1 MNLFSFSRKGVSK
14 LEKSN
19 FLVRLWNRSI
29 NGRQVYFTAFL
40 FYFLPMFLIE
50 TTFSPVNRWL
60 RLFAYISLPLLFFK
74 IYVLD
79 QWKKKELFAIS
90 LLLVIELI
98 VWRMTH
104 YPDLLLIGPFIIG
117 AKGVNFRDIISW
129 YFYLTLILVM
139 TMMTLSLARIIPN
152 LVYYSASRPT
162 RYALGMLYPSVIA
175 AHYFYLALAYCYLR
189 FRKLNVIDYLL
200 IISGDVV
207 CMLLTN
213 TKLDFLATLLI
224 IPVMIIAQR
233 AYFGKKWSS
242 IIAAFWWMA
251 IPISA
256 SIMIFL
262 SYFYNPSNHLLRKIN
277 SLFSGRLELGRLAFK
292 KYDVNLLGRTI
303 VERSFAGIKGQK
315 LNNAGEG
322 LPQNYFYIDS
332 SYMRMLLLWGFLAFI
347 IVIVCLTFIAL
358 RSTVRKTFILSAVI
372 LVASLNFM
380 FEPHIIQIIYNPFLL
395 ALLSNSQFNSLEK
408 ENKKCKILK

>member
-1 MNLFSFSRKGVSK
+1 M
-14 LEKSN
+14 EKSN

-189 FRKLNVIDYLL
+189 FGKLNVIDYLL

-224 IPVMIIAQR
+224 IPVMIIAQQ
-233 AYFGKKWSS
+233 AYLGKKWSS

-303 VERSFAGIKGQK
+303 VEHSFAGIKGQK

>member
-1 MNLFSFSRKGVSK
+1 M
-14 LEKSN
+14 EKIN
-19 FLVRLWNRSI
+19 FLVKFWDRPI
-29 NGRQVYFTAFL
+29 NGCQVYFTAFL

-117 AKGVNFRDIISW
+117 AKDVNFRDIISW

-139 TMMTLSLARIIPN
+139 TMMILSLTRIIPN

-189 FRKLNVIDYLL
+189 FGKLNVIDYLL

-262 SYFYNPSNHLLRKIN
+262 SYFYNPSNHLLRKID
-277 SLFSGRLELGRLAFK
+277 SLLSGRLGLGRLAFK
-292 KYDVNLLGRTI
+292 KYDLNLLGRTI
-303 VERSFAGIKGQK
+303 IEHSFAGIKGQR
-315 LNNAGEG
+315 LNNSGG
-322 LPQNYFYIDS
+322 GVPQNYFYIDS
-332 SYMRMLLLWGFLAFI
+332 SYMRMLLLWGLLAFI

-372 LVASLNFM
+372 LVASLSFM

>member
-1 MNLFSFSRKGVSK
+1 MV
-14 LEKSN
+14 KSN
-19 FLVRLWNRSI
+19 FLIRIYDRSI
-29 NGRQVYFTAFL
+29 NGRQVYFVAFL

-50 TTFSPVNRWL
+50 TTFSPINRWL

-79 QWKKKELFAIS
+79 HWEKKELFAIS
-90 LLLVIELI
+90 LLLVIELV

-104 YPDLLLIGPFIIG
+104 YPDILLIGPFIIG
-117 AKGVNFRDIISW
+117 AKGVDFRDIISW

-139 TMMTLSLARIIPN
+139 TMMMLSLVRIIPN

-189 FRKLNVIDYLL
+189 FGKLNVIDYLL
-200 IISGDVV
+200 IISGNVV

-213 TKLDFLATLLI
+213 TKLDFLATLVI

-242 IIAAFWWMA
+242 IMASFWWMA
-251 IPISA
+251 TPLSA
-256 SIMIFL
+256 VGMIFL
-262 SYFYNPSNHLLRKIN
+262 SYFYNPSNHLLKKIN
-277 SLFSGRLELGRLAFK
+277 SLLSGRLELGRLAFK
-292 KYDVNLLGRTI
+292 KYDLNLLGRTI
-303 VERSFAGIKGQK
+303 VEHSFAGVKGQK
-315 LNNAGEG
+315 LNNSGGG

-332 SYMRMLLLWGFLAFI
+332 SYIRMILLWGFLAFI
-347 IVIVCLTFIAL
+347 IVIACLTFIAI

-372 LVASLNFM
+372 LVSSLSYM

-395 ALLSNSQFNSLEK
+395 ALLSSSYLNSFEK
-408 ENKKCKILK
+408 ENKKCKILR

>member
-1 MNLFSFSRKGVSK
+1 M
-14 LEKSN
+14 EKIN
-19 FLVRLWNRSI
+19 FLVKFWDRPI
-29 NGRQVYFTAFL
+29 NGCQVYFTAFL

-79 QWKKKELFAIS
+79 HWKKKELFAIT

-139 TMMTLSLARIIPN
+139 TMMILSLTRIIPN

-189 FRKLNVIDYLL
+189 FGKLNVIDYLL
-200 IISGDVV
+200 IISGDVI
-207 CMLLTN
+207 CILLTN

-224 IPVMIIAQR
+224 ITVMIIAQR

-262 SYFYNPSNHLLRKIN
+262 SYFYNPSNHLLRKID
-277 SLFSGRLELGRLAFK
+277 SLLSGRLGLGRLAFK
-292 KYDVNLLGRTI
+292 KYDLNLLGRTI
-303 VERSFAGIKGQK
+303 IEHSFAGIKGQR
-315 LNNAGEG
+315 LNNSGGG

-332 SYMRMLLLWGFLAFI
+332 SYMRMLLLWGLLAFI

-372 LVASLNFM
+372 LVASLSFM

-408 ENKKCKILK
+408 ENKKCKILR

>member
-1 MNLFSFSRKGVSK
+1 MVKFWDRP
-14 LEKSN
+14 
-19 FLVRLWNRSI
+19 I
-29 NGRQVYFTAFL
+29 NGCQVYFTAFL

-79 QWKKKELFAIS
+79 HWKKKELFAIT

-139 TMMTLSLARIIPN
+139 TMMILSLTRIIPN

-189 FRKLNVIDYLL
+189 FGKLNVIDYLL
-200 IISGDVV
+200 IISGDVI
-207 CMLLTN
+207 CILLTN

-262 SYFYNPSNHLLRKIN
+262 SYFYNPSNHLLRKID
-277 SLFSGRLELGRLAFK
+277 SLLSGRLGLGRLAFK
-292 KYDVNLLGRTI
+292 KYDLNLLGRTI
-303 VERSFAGIKGQK
+303 IEHSFAGIKGQR
-315 LNNAGEG
+315 LNNSGGG

-332 SYMRMLLLWGFLAFI
+332 SYMRMLLLWGLLAFI

-372 LVASLNFM
+372 LVASLSFM

-408 ENKKCKILK
+408 ENKKCKILR

>member
-1 MNLFSFSRKGVSK
+1 M
-14 LEKSN
+14 EKIN
-19 FLVRLWNRSI
+19 FLVKFWDRPI
-29 NGRQVYFTAFL
+29 NGCQVYFTAFL

-79 QWKKKELFAIS
+79 HWKKKELFAIS

-117 AKGVNFRDIISW
+117 AKDVNFRDIISW

-139 TMMTLSLARIIPN
+139 TMMILSLTRIVPN

-189 FRKLNVIDYLL
+189 FGKLNVIDYLL

-262 SYFYNPSNHLLRKIN
+262 SYFYNPSNHLLRKID
-277 SLFSGRLELGRLAFK
+277 SLLSGRLGLGRLAFK
-292 KYDVNLLGRTI
+292 KYDLNLLGRTI
-303 VERSFAGIKGQK
+303 IEHSFAGIKGQR
-315 LNNAGEG
+315 LNNSGG
-322 LPQNYFYIDS
+322 GVPQNYFYIDS
-332 SYMRMLLLWGFLAFI
+332 SYMRMLLLWGLLAFI

-372 LVASLNFM
+372 LVASLSFM

-408 ENKKCKILK
+408 ENKKCKILR

>member
-1 MNLFSFSRKGVSK
+1 M
-14 LEKSN
+14 EKIN
-19 FLVRLWNRSI
+19 FLVKFWDRPI
-29 NGRQVYFTAFL
+29 NGCQVYFTAFL

-79 QWKKKELFAIS
+79 HWKKKELFAIT

-139 TMMTLSLARIIPN
+139 TMMILSLTRIIPN

-189 FRKLNVIDYLL
+189 FGKLNVIDYLL
-200 IISGDVV
+200 IISGDVI
-207 CMLLTN
+207 CILLTN

-262 SYFYNPSNHLLRKIN
+262 SYFYNPSNHLLRKID
-277 SLFSGRLELGRLAFK
+277 SLLSGRLGLGRLAFK
-292 KYDVNLLGRTI
+292 KYDLNLLGRTI
-303 VERSFAGIKGQK
+303 IEHSFAGIKGQR
-315 LNNAGEG
+315 LNNSGGG

-332 SYMRMLLLWGFLAFI
+332 SYMRMLLLWGLLAFI

-372 LVASLNFM
+372 LVASLSFM

-408 ENKKCKILK
+408 ENKKCKILR

>member
-1 MNLFSFSRKGVSK
+1 M
-14 LEKSN
+14 EKSN

-104 YPDLLLIGPFIIG
+104 YPDILLIGPFIIG
-117 AKGVNFRDIISW
+117 AKGVDFRDIISW

-139 TMMTLSLARIIPN
+139 TMMMLSLVRIIPN

-189 FRKLNVIDYLL
+189 FGKLNVIDYLL
-200 IISGDVV
+200 IISGNVV

-213 TKLDFLATLLI
+213 TKLDFLATLVI

-242 IIAAFWWMA
+242 IMASFWWMA
-251 IPISA
+251 TPLSA
-256 SIMIFL
+256 VGMIFL
-262 SYFYNPSNHLLRKIN
+262 SYFYNPSNHLLKKIN
-277 SLFSGRLELGRLAFK
+277 SLLSGRLELGRLAFK
-292 KYDVNLLGRTI
+292 KYDLNLLGRTI
-303 VERSFAGIKGQK
+303 VEHSFAGVKGQK
-315 LNNAGEG
+315 LNNSGGG

-332 SYMRMLLLWGFLAFI
+332 SYIRMILLWGFLAFI
-347 IVIVCLTFIAL
+347 IVIACLTFIAI

-372 LVASLNFM
+372 LVSSLSYM

-395 ALLSNSQFNSLEK
+395 ALLSNSYFNSFEK
-408 ENKKCKILK
+408 ENKKCKILR

>member
-1 MNLFSFSRKGVSK
+1 M
-14 LEKSN
+14 EKIN
-19 FLVRLWNRSI
+19 FLVKFWDRPI
-29 NGRQVYFTAFL
+29 NGCQVYFTAFL

-79 QWKKKELFAIS
+79 HWKKKELFAIT

-139 TMMTLSLARIIPN
+139 TMMILSLTRIIPN

-189 FRKLNVIDYLL
+189 FGKLNVIDYLL
-200 IISGDVV
+200 IISGDVI
-207 CMLLTN
+207 CILLTN

-262 SYFYNPSNHLLRKIN
+262 SYFYNPSNHLLRKID
-277 SLFSGRLELGRLAFK
+277 SLLSGRLGLGRLAFK
-292 KYDVNLLGRTI
+292 KYDLNLLGRTI
-303 VERSFAGIKGQK
+303 IEHSFAGIKGQR
-315 LNNAGEG
+315 LNNSGGG

-332 SYMRMLLLWGFLAFI
+332 SYMRMLLLWGLLAFI

-358 RSTVRKTFILSAVI
+358 RSTVRKTFILSAVV
-372 LVASLNFM
+372 LVASLSFM

-408 ENKKCKILK
+408 ENKKCKILR

>member
-175 AHYFYLALAYCYLR
+175 AHDLYLALAYCYLR
-189 FRKLNVIDYLL
+189 FGKLNVIDYLL

-292 KYDVNLLGRTI
+292 KYDMNLLGRTI

>member
-1 MNLFSFSRKGVSK
+1 M
-14 LEKSN
+14 EKIN
-19 FLVRLWNRSI
+19 FLVKFWDRPI
-29 NGRQVYFTAFL
+29 NGCQVYFTAFL

-79 QWKKKELFAIS
+79 HWKKKELFAIS

-104 YPDLLLIGPFIIG
+104 YPDLLLIGPFIIS

-139 TMMTLSLARIIPN
+139 TMMILSLTRIIPN

-189 FRKLNVIDYLL
+189 FGKLNVIDYLL
-200 IISGDVV
+200 IISGDVI
-207 CMLLTN
+207 CILLTN

-262 SYFYNPSNHLLRKIN
+262 SYFYNPSNHLLRKID
-277 SLFSGRLELGRLAFK
+277 SLLSGRLGLGRLAFK
-292 KYDVNLLGRTI
+292 KYDLNLLGRTI
-303 VERSFAGIKGQK
+303 IEHSFAGIKGQR
-315 LNNAGEG
+315 LNNSGGG

-332 SYMRMLLLWGFLAFI
+332 SYMRMLLLWGLLAFI

-372 LVASLNFM
+372 LVASLSFM

>member
-1 MNLFSFSRKGVSK
+1 M
-14 LEKSN
+14 EKIN
-19 FLVRLWNRSI
+19 FLVKFWDRPI
-29 NGRQVYFTAFL
+29 NGCQVYFTAFL

-79 QWKKKELFAIS
+79 HWKKKELFAIS

-139 TMMTLSLARIIPN
+139 TMMILSLTRIIPN

-189 FRKLNVIDYLL
+189 FGKLNVIDYLL
-200 IISGDVV
+200 IISGDVI
-207 CMLLTN
+207 CILLTN

-262 SYFYNPSNHLLRKIN
+262 SYFYNPSNHLLRKID
-277 SLFSGRLELGRLAFK
+277 SLLSGRLGLGRLAFK
-292 KYDVNLLGRTI
+292 KYDLNLLGRTI
-303 VERSFAGIKGQK
+303 IEHSFAGIKGQR
-315 LNNAGEG
+315 LNNSGGG

-332 SYMRMLLLWGFLAFI
+332 SYMRMLLLWGLLAFI

-372 LVASLNFM
+372 LVASLSFM

-408 ENKKCKILK
+408 ENKKCKILR

>member
-1 MNLFSFSRKGVSK
+1 MVKFWDRP
-14 LEKSN
+14 
-19 FLVRLWNRSI
+19 I
-29 NGRQVYFTAFL
+29 NGCQVYFTAFL

-79 QWKKKELFAIS
+79 HWKKKELFAIS

-117 AKGVNFRDIISW
+117 AKDVNFRDIISW

-139 TMMTLSLARIIPN
+139 TMMILSLTRIVPN

-189 FRKLNVIDYLL
+189 FGKLNVIDYLL

-262 SYFYNPSNHLLRKIN
+262 SYFYNPSNHLLRKID
-277 SLFSGRLELGRLAFK
+277 SLLSGRLGLGRLAFK
-292 KYDVNLLGRTI
+292 KYDLNLLGRTI
-303 VERSFAGIKGQK
+303 IEHSFAGIKGQR
-315 LNNAGEG
+315 LNNSGG
-322 LPQNYFYIDS
+322 GVPQNYFYIDS
-332 SYMRMLLLWGFLAFI
+332 SYMRMLLLWGLLAFI

-372 LVASLNFM
+372 LVASLSFM

-408 ENKKCKILK
+408 ENKKCKILR

>member
-1 MNLFSFSRKGVSK
+1 MVKFWDRP
-14 LEKSN
+14 
-19 FLVRLWNRSI
+19 I
-29 NGRQVYFTAFL
+29 NGCQVYFTAFL

-79 QWKKKELFAIS
+79 HWKKKELFAIT

-139 TMMTLSLARIIPN
+139 TMMILSLTRIIPN

-189 FRKLNVIDYLL
+189 FGKLNVIDYLL
-200 IISGDVV
+200 IISGDVI
-207 CMLLTN
+207 CILLTN

-262 SYFYNPSNHLLRKIN
+262 SYFYNPSNHLLRKID
-277 SLFSGRLELGRLAFK
+277 SLLSGRLGLGRLAFK
-292 KYDVNLLGRTI
+292 KYDLNLLGRTI
-303 VERSFAGIKGQK
+303 IEHSFAGIKGQR
-315 LNNAGEG
+315 LNNSGGG

-332 SYMRMLLLWGFLAFI
+332 SYMRMLLLWGLLAFI

-358 RSTVRKTFILSAVI
+358 RSTVRKTFILSAVV
-372 LVASLNFM
+372 LVASLSFM

-408 ENKKCKILK
+408 ENKKCKILR

>member
-1 MNLFSFSRKGVSK
+1 
-14 LEKSN
+14 
-19 FLVRLWNRSI
+19 
-29 NGRQVYFTAFL
+29 
-40 FYFLPMFLIE
+40 MFLIE
-50 TTFSPVNRWL
+50 TTFSPINRWL

-79 QWKKKELFAIS
+79 HWEKKELFAIS
-90 LLLVIELI
+90 LLLVIELV

-104 YPDLLLIGPFIIG
+104 YPDILLIGPFIIG
-117 AKGVNFRDIISW
+117 AKGVDFRDIISW

-139 TMMTLSLARIIPN
+139 TMMMLSLVRIIPN

-189 FRKLNVIDYLL
+189 FGKLNVIDYLL
-200 IISGDVV
+200 IISGNVV

-213 TKLDFLATLLI
+213 TKLDFLATLVI

-242 IIAAFWWMA
+242 IMASFWWMA
-251 IPISA
+251 TPLSA
-256 SIMIFL
+256 VGMIFL
-262 SYFYNPSNHLLRKIN
+262 SYFYNPSNHLLKKIN
-277 SLFSGRLELGRLAFK
+277 SLLSGRLELGRLAFK
-292 KYDVNLLGRTI
+292 KYDLNLLGRTI
-303 VERSFAGIKGQK
+303 VEHSFAGVKGQK
-315 LNNAGEG
+315 LNNSGGG

-332 SYMRMLLLWGFLAFI
+332 SYIRMILLWGFLAFI
-347 IVIVCLTFIAL
+347 IVIACLTFIAI

-372 LVASLNFM
+372 LVSSLSYM

-395 ALLSNSQFNSLEK
+395 ALLSNSYFNSFEK
-408 ENKKCKILK
+408 ENKKCKILR

>member
-1 MNLFSFSRKGVSK
+1 M
-14 LEKSN
+14 EKSN

-79 QWKKKELFAIS
+79 QWQKKELFAIS

-139 TMMTLSLARIIPN
+139 TMMILSLARIIPN

-175 AHYFYLALAYCYLR
+175 AHYFYLALTYCYLR
-189 FRKLNVIDYLL
+189 FGKLNVIDYLL

-207 CMLLTN
+207 CVLLTN

-262 SYFYNPSNHLLRKIN
+262 SYFYNPSNHFLRKIN

-332 SYMRMLLLWGFLAFI
+332 SYMRMLLLWGLLAFI

-372 LVASLNFM
+372 LVASLSFM

-395 ALLSNSQFNSLEK
+395 ALLSNSRFNSLEK
-408 ENKKCKILK
+408 ENKKCKILR